1 MIFSKRIQAIYKMQV
16 FMRADDTGLVYYFS
30 SDDFPGLHRKP
41 YTFQATAG
49 HRLQGN
55 FYYYHDPIP
64 GRLVVFDHGMGGGH
78 RSYMREIETLAKH
91 GYLVFA
97 YDHTGCMESE
107 GEGCNG
113 FAQSLSDL
121 DACLKALKA
130 DEKYK
135 DLEIS
140 VVGHSWGGF
149 STMNISA
156 LHPEVKHQVAMS
168 GFVSV
173 EQIVKQSF
181 AAGMMKF
188 FFKDIMKLEQNANPD
203 YVQYNALD
211 SLSKTNAQVL
221 LIHSA
226 DDRAVRCDM
235 HFDLLKS
242 KLEGK
247 DNIRFLKVEGRG
259 HNPNY
264 TEDAVRYK
272 DSFFQQ
278 MQLLR
283 HQKKLSKP
291 EEKQAFI
298 AEHDWHRMTAQD
310 ESVWAQIFD
319 LLDNH

>member
-30 SDDFPGLHRKP
+30 ADDFPGLHRKP
-41 YTFQATAG
+41 YTFTAKAG
-49 HRLQGN
+49 HKLHGN
-55 FYYYHDPIP
+55 FYSYHNPIP

-78 RSYMREIETLAKH
+78 RAYMREIEELARH

-107 GEGCNG
+107 GPGCNG

-121 DACLKALKA
+121 DACLTALKA

-135 DLEIS
+135 DLAIS

-156 LHPEVKHQVAMS
+156 LHPDVKHQVAMS
-168 GFVSV
+168 GFISV
-173 EQIVKQSF
+173 EQIVRQSF
-181 AAGMMKF
+181 SAGMMKF
-188 FFKDIMKLEQNANPD
+188 FLKDILKLEQEANPD
-203 YVQYNALD
+203 YVGFSALD
-211 SLSKTNAQVL
+211 SLRKTEAQVL
-221 LIHSA
+221 LIHSE
-226 DDRAVRCDM
+226 DDRAVRCDL
-235 HFDLLKS
+235 HFDVLKRE
-242 KLEGK
+242 LRDR
-247 DNIRFLKVEGRG
+247 DNIHFLKVEGRG

-264 TEDAVRYK
+264 LEDAVKYK
-272 DSFFQQ
+272 DGFFSK

-291 EEKQAFI
+291 EEKQAFL
-298 AEHDWHRMTAQD
+298 AEYDWHRMTAQD
-310 ESVWAQIFD
+310 PAVWEQIFA
-319 LLDNH
+319 LLDN